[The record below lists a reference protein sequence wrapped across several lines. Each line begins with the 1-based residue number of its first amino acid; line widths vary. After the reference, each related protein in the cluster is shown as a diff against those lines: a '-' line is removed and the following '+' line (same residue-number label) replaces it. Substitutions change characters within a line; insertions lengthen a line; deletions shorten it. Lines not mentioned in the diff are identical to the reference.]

1 MISPAT
7 TMREVLEAFPGARR
21 ALFRRYHLGGCSSCA
36 FQPTETLE
44 QLCQR
49 NNSLNVQEVIEHIQ
63 TSEAEDQKL
72 QISPADLSAAMKNG
86 KPLKLLD
93 IRTREEWDSGHLDGA
108 VLFSQELM
116 NEILGSWPR
125 DVLFVVYDHTGSS
138 SMDAAAYFMGH
149 GFEQIRALKGGID
162 AWSQQIDSKIPRY
175 RLEM

>member
-1 MISPAT
+1 MS
-7 TMREVLEAFPGARR
+7 EVMETFPGARR
-21 ALFRRYHLGGCSSCA
+21 ALFRRYHLGGCSSCG

-49 NNSLNVQEVIEHIQ
+49 NNNLNVQEVIEHIQ
-63 TSEAEDQKL
+63 TSEKEDAKL
-72 QISPADLSAAMKNG
+72 QIPPSDLSAAMKNG

-116 NEILGSWPR
+116 NDILGSWPR

-138 SMDAAAYFMGH
+138 SMDAAAYFLGH
-149 GFEQIRALKGGID
+149 GFEQVRALKGGID